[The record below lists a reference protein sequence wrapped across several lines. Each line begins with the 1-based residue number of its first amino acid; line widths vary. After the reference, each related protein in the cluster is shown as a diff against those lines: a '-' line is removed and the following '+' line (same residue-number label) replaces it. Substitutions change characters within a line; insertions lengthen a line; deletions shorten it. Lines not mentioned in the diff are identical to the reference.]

1 MPSNAQIKKLVQ
13 QAIKTTGDLAARI
26 TYVRVVPGSYNAT
39 TDQTADTTTTYE
51 NVRVVLT
58 NLTEA
63 ESEYFLPD
71 KITQK
76 MLIASLDLPV
86 EPARPDYVLIDNV
99 RWEINRVKS
108 VPGKSL
114 WIVFIQEP

>member
-1 MPSNAQIKKLVQ
+1 MPSNTQIKKLVQ
-13 QAIKTTGDLAARI
+13 SAIKKTGDLAARV
-26 TYVRVVPGSYNAT
+26 TYVKVVPGVYNSAT
-39 TDQTADTTTTYE
+39 DTTNDTLTTYT
-51 NVRVVLT
+51 NVPVVLT

-76 MLIASLDLPV
+76 MVLAALDLPV
-86 EPARPDYVLIDNV
+86 EPARPDYVLINSV
-99 RWEINRVKS
+99 RWEVNRVKT